1 MAGARPKALRVLGTL
16 PSDAPRDLLGPWQED
31 LNAASRHRGAVLQ
44 ELASLP
50 DVVRCLGGGVAVAE
64 IVAAVESIAG
74 WWPDA

>member
-1 MAGARPKALRVLGTL
+1 
-16 PSDAPRDLLGPWQED
+16 